1 MSPTPP
7 DRIEPG
13 TDVVVDPHEALRA
26 NRANW
31 DDRADIHAE
40 SAMYDLAGFVADPE
54 ALSSVVRE
62 DLTLLGPHLPGGT
75 VAGLDVVHL
84 QCHIGTDTLSLA
96 RLGARVTGVDLSPR
110 SLEIARDL
118 ARRCRLE
125 ATFVEADAQHA
136 PDAVAGDVDLVYTS
150 IGVVTWLPDLTAWA
164 GSIARL
170 LRPGGTFYIRDG
182 HPMLYTLDDM
192 RSDVLAVRYRY
203 FPTGEAEMW
212 QDPTSYTGEDR
223 RLAHPR
229 TYEWPHSLAE
239 ILGALLG
246 AGLRVTSVGE
256 QQTVPWQAH
265 PLMEPVGESWAFPEP
280 MRQWVPTT
288 YSITAVKDH

>member
-1 MSPTPP
+1 
-7 DRIEPG
+7 
-13 TDVVVDPHEALRA
+13 
-26 NRANW
+26 
-31 DDRADIHAE
+31 
-40 SAMYDLAGFVADPE
+40 
-54 ALSSVVRE
+54 
-62 DLTLLGPHLPGGT
+62 
-75 VAGLDVVHL
+75 
-84 QCHIGTDTLSLA
+84 
-96 RLGARVTGVDLSPR
+96 
-110 SLEIARDL
+110 DL

-136 PDAVAGDVDLVYTS
+136 ADAVAGDVDLVYTS

-288 YSITAVKDH
+288 YSITAVKDHGARTGPGGAASPWPGGRPSRPAVRPPCAPLPHGGRARPPPSARQTASARCPRRTGAPGPGRR